1 MSVLR
6 SERILLKNV
15 MYSIERLVTEYINT
29 CHKSF
34 LVLSFLRLFSGE
46 FYLDTGQMFDKESSL
61 YILNNDSAV
70 FLHENIWLRLC
81 PKLQV
86 MGLYW
91 LIHSVPKI
99 SQQKS

>member
-61 YILNNDSAV
+61 YILNNDSV
-70 FLHENIWLRLC
+70 WGTERN
-81 PKLQV
+81 V
-86 MGLYW
+86 Y
-91 LIHSVPKI
+91 
-99 SQQKS
+99 

>member
-1 MSVLR
+1 
-6 SERILLKNV
+6 

-70 FLHENIWLRLC
+70 FLHGKHLAALKPVFHLLLVEC
-81 PKLQV
+81 PV
-86 MGLYW
+86 
-91 LIHSVPKI
+91 IF
-99 SQQKS
+99 

>member
-1 MSVLR
+1 
-6 SERILLKNV
+6 

-70 FLHENIWLRLC
+70 FLHENIWLRLFYDGNRVTEVIER
-81 PKLQV
+81 L
-86 MGLYW
+86 
-91 LIHSVPKI
+91 
-99 SQQKS
+99 